1 MDIEQFL
8 AEKKPTRKRGKLFE
22 VAGEIM
28 QLHKAGYAVSDIQEW
43 LKTKNIRVSNRAVYL
58 KIKNLKQKQGP
69 SATHTPE
76 KEDEEKRLKS
86 EPNPS
91 LNRFKSSGIKS
102 REEREAF
109 ASQFISDQPISPQ
122 TKRLIAKKEQS

>member
-1 MDIEQFL
+1 MNIEQFL
-8 AEKKPTRKRGKLFE
+8 AERKPTRKRGKLFE
-22 VAGEIM
+22 VAGEVM
-28 QLHKAGYAVSDIQEW
+28 QLHEAGYTVSDIQEW

-58 KIKNLKQKQGP
+58 KIRNQRQQQGP
-69 SATHTPE
+69 SAKNTPK
-76 KEDEEKRLKS
+76 KENEEKRFEP

-109 ASQFISDQPISPQ
+109 ASKFISDQPISPQ